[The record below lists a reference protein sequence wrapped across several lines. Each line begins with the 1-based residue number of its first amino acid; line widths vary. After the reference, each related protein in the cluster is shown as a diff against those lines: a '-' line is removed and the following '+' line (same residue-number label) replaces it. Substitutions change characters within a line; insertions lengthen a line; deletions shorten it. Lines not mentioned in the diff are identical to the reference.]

1 MFKRLAVL
9 LLLPAAAL
17 ADVEFRYSDG
27 TFGLVR
33 DGHVLFGDD
42 SDAILFQ
49 PGSNTM
55 IAISHEE
62 RSWMRLEPGFVEDMA
77 AQMQAQMDQM
87 LAGMPPEQRAMVEA
101 QMKDMMP
108 QLSPQDMPK
117 MSLSRTG
124 ETDEIAGYDCDIAE
138 ISYDDGTVEET
149 VCIADPGE
157 LGLDDADF
165 EALVSA
171 MQGIAELASIA
182 PGAAPQADFGAMGGV
197 PIRTSAGPGETSE
210 IVSVDT
216 SPVDAS
222 RLAVPEG
229 YRELSMEDMMG
240 Q

>member
-1 MFKRLAVL
+1 MLKRLAIL
-9 LLLPAAAL
+9 LLLPAAAFG
-17 ADVEFRYSDG
+17 DVEFRYSDG

-42 SDAILFQ
+42 SDAILIQ
-49 PGSNTM
+49 PGSDSM
-55 IAISHEE
+55 IAISHED
-62 RSWMRLEPGFVEDMA
+62 RTWMRLEPGFVNDMA
-77 AQMQAQMDQM
+77 AQMQAQMEQM

-101 QMKDMMP
+101 QMEGMMP

-117 MSLSRTG
+117 MTLSRTG
-124 ETDEIAGYDCDIAE
+124 ETDEIAGYDCEVAE

-149 VCIADPGE
+149 VCIADADE

-165 EALVSA
+165 DALVSA

-182 PGAAPQADFGAMGGV
+182 PGAAPQADFGAMGGI
-197 PIRTSAGPGETSE
+197 PIRTSAGYGETSE

-216 SPVDAS
+216 SSIDAS
-222 RLAVPEG
+222 RLAVPG
-229 YRELSMEDMMG
+229 DYRELSMEDMMR